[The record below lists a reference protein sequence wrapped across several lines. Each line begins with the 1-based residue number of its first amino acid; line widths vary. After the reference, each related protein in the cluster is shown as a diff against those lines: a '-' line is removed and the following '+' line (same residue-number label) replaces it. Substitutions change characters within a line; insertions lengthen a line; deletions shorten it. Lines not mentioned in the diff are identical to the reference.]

1 MTWSPTLAFAPGDW
15 AYTLT
20 LTDICTGWT
29 DLVAVMG
36 KGQRGVL
43 LALDQIRQRLP
54 FTLAGIHTDNGS
66 EFLNAHLIRYCRTHH
81 IAFTRGRPNYKNDNP
96 HVEQKNGSLVRRFA
110 GYHRFDTPELV
121 LWLQDL
127 YDDLCPYANLFL
139 PVMKLVG
146 RAEVGGRTRKRY
158 DRPATPPQPGPCLGR
173 LQPRSAGHRTRSVCP
188 AQPAHHQA
196 PHRPP
201 HRRPTPD
208 PEARHQCLAA
218 TTAADPSW
226 YELVLTERLGL
237 GQLPF

>member
-1 MTWSPTLAFAPGDW
+1 LTWSPTLAFAPGDW

-139 PVMKLVG
+139 PVMKLAVPTGHEAG
-146 RAEVGGRTRKRY
+146 RPRRGRWPHPQAL
-158 DRPATPPQPGPCLGR
+158 RPTGNPPSAGSLPRASPAQISWPSHSVSMPSSARSPSSATSTATSPPY
-173 LQPRSAGHRTRSVCP
+173 PRS
-188 AQPAHHQA
+188 
-196 PHRPP
+196 
-201 HRRPTPD
+201 
-208 PEARHQCLAA
+208 
-218 TTAADPSW
+218 
-226 YELVLTERLGL
+226 
-237 GQLPF
+237 